1 MRPVMAAIL
10 ALALAPFGSV
20 WSAAPYRA
28 HMTGEQLVRD
38 MLAAPDGG
46 LNSMRRER
54 AMGYMDGVMDAAAG
68 VRWCPAGQKVPHELN
83 YVAAEEMQRLP
94 PARLKED
101 AAALVLG
108 VLGKLYPC
116 GSKP

>member
-10 ALALAPFGSV
+10 ALALVPTDAAQ
-20 WSAAPYRA
+20 AAPQYRA

-54 AMGYMDGVMDAAAG
+54 AMGYIEGVMDAAAG
-68 VRWCPAGQKVPHELN
+68 QRWCPRGNAVPHELD
-83 YVAAEEMQRLP
+83 YVVAEEMHSLP
-94 PARLKED
+94 PAQLKGD
-101 AAALVLG
+101 AATLVLA
-108 VLGKLYPC
+108 VLAKLYPC
-116 GSKP
+116 GARR